1 MGVKRIQAVVALLA
15 TSIVAFAEGQSAGAS
30 PRAPVVNAPP
40 TDAPA
45 GADMT
50 RGAYLDQ
57 EFGYE
62 LVVPQGWKYDST
74 KVPAADGATATFRG
88 VSPDGLRRI
97 EVYIYHGE
105 RVSDFPTWCAAYAKR
120 MATVFG
126 VREVEA
132 HPRVVAARS
141 AARVEVQSQVKGV
154 AERSQH
160 LLILG
165 NPMLVMALVVTQQGE
180 ADPTIDVDTL
190 ARSVNFAG
198 NLPDFSAIDAAFRNG
213 RALLAALRTAGEA
226 VEASDTANHFR
237 ILLEGRELGMVEQR
251 LSRGRM
257 PKSEKPALR
266 WIEQQ
271 WTFEP
276 DGAARLLSIDAL
288 VSFDGASEQIE
299 FRTVLLPP
307 ESMPGARPLIKLDEV
322 IREGDTIVSS
332 ISRNTQPDLPP
343 PGEPFTVDANY
354 LGTAWV
360 ALLPGMLAELRG
372 QPHAFT
378 VYDAQ
383 TRRLKAYQ
391 IEATGGPRGPG
402 GGEDETVEFSLV
414 ERFAASATK
423 IRTDA
428 AGRMQRLQSG
438 GLVWERAEPE
448 ALQREFGARKANAE
462 KRFVAARQT
471 PQQQRTP
478 MKPPKARDR

>member
-1 MGVKRIQAVVALLA
+1 MIRTWVGVVALLA
-15 TSIVAFAEGQSAGAS
+15 VALAPAQAPAQKPGATAIV
-30 PRAPVVNAPP
+30 PP
-40 TDAPA
+40 NAPA

-57 EFGYE
+57 EFGYD

-88 VSPDGLRRI
+88 VSPDGMRRI

-105 RVSDFPTWCAAYAKR
+105 RVSDFTAWCTAYAKR

-141 AARVEVQSQVKGV
+141 AAKVEVQSLVKGE

-165 NPMLVMALVVTQQGE
+165 NPMMVMALVVTQRG
-180 ADPTIDVDTL
+180 DPDPAIDVDTL

-198 NLPDFSAIDAAFRNG
+198 NLPDFAAIDEAFRRG
-213 RALLAALRTAGEA
+213 RALLAALRGAGEGVKLEESA
-226 VEASDTANHFR
+226 QHFR

-271 WTFEP
+271 WNFEP
-276 DGAARLLSIDAL
+276 DGAARLTSVDAFA
-288 VSFDGASEQIE
+288 SFDGASEQIE

-307 ESMPGARPLIKLDEV
+307 ESMAGARPLIKLDEV

-354 LGTAWV
+354 LGAAWV
-360 ALLPGMLAELRG
+360 ALLPGMLAELKS

-378 VYDAQ
+378 IYDPQ

-391 IEATGGPRGPG
+391 IEAMGGPD
-402 GGEDETVEFSLV
+402 GGEGETNEFLLV
-414 ERFAASATK
+414 ERFSENRTK

-428 AGRMQRLQSG
+428 AGRMQRMQAG
-438 GLVWERAEPE
+438 GLIWERAEAD

-471 PQQQRTP
+471 PAPQRAP
-478 MKPPKARDR
+478 KQPPKSGAR